1 MAPTTLIPV
10 PDERW
15 YDLSKTIRID
25 GYSAQPM
32 TVIDATG
39 AGRSVLLGLQ
49 DMTNGEITL
58 FLVEPRLASQLGW
71 ELIGQAQGFVDDLIE
86 DYESWVGAEE
96 DEDE

>member
-1 MAPTTLIPV
+1 
-10 PDERW
+10 
-15 YDLSKTIRID
+15 
-25 GYSAQPM
+25 M

-49 DMTNGEITL
+49 DIKDGEITL

-86 DYESWVGAEE
+86 DYESWVAHEE